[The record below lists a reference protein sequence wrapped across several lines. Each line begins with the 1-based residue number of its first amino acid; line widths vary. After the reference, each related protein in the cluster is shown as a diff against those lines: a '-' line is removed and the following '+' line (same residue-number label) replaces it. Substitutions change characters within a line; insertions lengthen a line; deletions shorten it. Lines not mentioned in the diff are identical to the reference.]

1 MCLAVRVARLSAA
14 FEGNPAMGE
23 TMPRYV
29 IERNLPPG
37 LTEADIDD
45 DAPW

>member
-1 MCLAVRVARLSAA
+1 MLGFLQPSKAILRL
-14 FEGNPAMGE
+14 GE

>member
-1 MCLAVRVARLSAA
+1 
-14 FEGNPAMGE
+14 
-23 TMPRYV
+23 MPRYV